1 MKAVLFREHGGP
13 EKLSYEDVPKP
24 VIGPEEVLIRVKA
37 CALNHL
43 DIWIRQGSPAYP
55 MPLPHVPGSDVAGVV
70 EAVGDHVESVRVESV
85 KVGDRV
91 FVSPGMSC
99 WRCNEC
105 LAGRDN
111 FCRSYAL
118 LGAMAH
124 GGYAEYVKVPFRNVL
139 PIPGDLPFEQAA
151 AFPLVSVTAWHM
163 LFSLAQLRL
172 GETVLIMGA
181 GSGVGSM
188 AVQMAKLAG
197 ARVITTVG
205 SDDKIPKAVLL
216 GAQAVINHTSEK
228 VAERVKLLTEGRG
241 VDVVIEHIGPQVW
254 DHCMAS
260 LARGGRLITCGAT
273 TGADVKLDLRY
284 VYSRQFTIK
293 GSYMG
298 TRAELV
304 QAAELVG
311 RGKLKPVIDRTY
323 PLREAKAAQEH
334 LLSRKFF
341 GKIVLEC

>member
-13 EKLSYEDVPKP
+13 DKLSYEDLPVPA
-24 VIGPEEVLIRVKA
+24 IGLDDVLVRVKA

-43 DIWIRQGSPAYP
+43 DIWIRQGNPAYP
-55 MPLPHVPGSDVAGVV
+55 MPLPHVSGSDIAGIIEQVGAQV
-70 EAVGDHVESVRVESV
+70 ENVAVGQ
-85 KVGDRV
+85 KVL
-91 FVSPGMSC
+91 VSPGISC
-99 WRCNEC
+99 WKCEQC

-111 FCRSYAL
+111 MCHTYSL
-118 LGAMAH
+118 IGAMMH

-139 PIPGDLPFEQAA
+139 PIPGNLTFEQAA
-151 AFPLVSVTAWHM
+151 AFPLVSVTASHM
-163 LFSLAQLRL
+163 LFALAGLQH

-181 GSGVGSM
+181 GSGVGMM

-205 SDDKIPKAVLL
+205 SDDKIPKAVVL
-216 GAQAVINHTSEK
+216 GADAVIHHGREK

-241 VDVVIEHIGPQVW
+241 VDVVIEHIGPEVW
-254 DHCMAS
+254 DSCLAS
-260 LARGGRLITCGAT
+260 LAKGGRLITCGAT
-273 TGADVKLDLRY
+273 TGAEVKLDLRY

-304 QAAELVG
+304 KAAELMGQG
-311 RGKLKPVIDRTY
+311 RLIAVIDRTY
-323 PLREAKAAQEH
+323 PLKEARAAQEH
-334 LLSRKFF
+334 MLGRRFF
-341 GKIVLEC
+341 GKIVLTVD

>member
-13 EKLSYEDVPKP
+13 HTLSYEDLPMPTV
-24 VIGPEEVLIRVKA
+24 GAEDVLVRVKA

-43 DIWIRQGSPAYP
+43 DIWVRQGNPAYP
-55 MPLPHVPGSDVAGVV
+55 MPLPHVSGSDVAGIV
-70 EAVGDHVESVRVESV
+70 EQVGPHAEGIT
-85 KVGDRV
+85 VGQRV
-91 FVSPGMSC
+91 FVSPGISC
-99 WRCNEC
+99 WRCDAC

-111 FCRSYAL
+111 FCRSYSL

-139 PIPGDLPFEQAA
+139 PIPENLSFEQAA
-151 AFPLVSVTAWHM
+151 AFPLVSVTASHM
-163 LFSLAQLRL
+163 LFALAGLQH

-205 SDDKIPKAVLL
+205 SDDKIPKAVIL
-216 GAQAVINHTSEK
+216 GADAVINHAREK
-228 VAERVKLLTEGRG
+228 VPERVKLLTEGRG
-241 VDVVIEHIGPQVW
+241 VDVVIEHVGPEVW
-254 DHCMAS
+254 DSCLSS
-260 LARGGRLITCGAT
+260 LAKGGRLITCGAT
-273 TGADVKLDLRY
+273 TGAEVKLDLRY
-284 VYSRQFTIK
+284 LYSRQYTIK

-304 QAAELVG
+304 KVAELMG
-311 RGKLKPVIDRTY
+311 QRRLIPVIDRTF
-323 PLREAKAAQEH
+323 PLQEARAAQE
-334 LLSRKFF
+334 LMLSRKFF
-341 GKIVLEC
+341 GKIVLTV